1 MDIVKGSA
9 TPTCGVESSCDEET
23 FPRSGPSGSTVE
35 VEDYERARALFVS
48 LGDAAGVA
56 QCDEARART
65 LVSEG
70 KHEEA
75 ERVASTAVSAL
86 EASDRPTL
94 LAECLTTLGL
104 AQARAGRNEDA
115 RETFMRAVETAEEA
129 GDRESAGRAALAL
142 AEELCEALDSRELC
156 EAFGRAYGLLLGT
169 RDMDTLSRLNECA
182 RRAIEAASHTRGE
195 KRAGNESAAAEE
207 RWEGFSLKAEVLRY
221 EAELIQRALNDAG
234 GGVSYAARL
243 LGFRHHQTF
252 VALLNN
258 RHKNLLHARN
268 PVVPRR
274 RAANTAS
281 RSHRAQR

>member
-1 MDIVKGSA
+1 MDTIKGSVTSA
-9 TPTCGVESSCDEET
+9 CAVESSRDEEM
-23 FPRSGPSGSTVE
+23 FQRRGPSGSSVE
-35 VEDYERARALFVS
+35 EDDYERARALFVS

-70 KHEEA
+70 KYEEA
-75 ERVASTAVSAL
+75 ERVAGEAVGAL
-86 EASDRPTL
+86 ESSDRPTL
-94 LAECLTTLGL
+94 LAECLTTLAL
-104 AQARAGRNEDA
+104 AQARAGRNEEA
-115 RETFMRAVETAEEA
+115 RETFMSAVETAEKA
-129 GDRESAGRAALAL
+129 GDRETAGRAALAL
-142 AEELCEALDSRELC
+142 AEELCASMSPRELC
-156 EAFGRAYGLLLGT
+156 AAFARVYGLLNGT

-182 RRAIEAASHTRGE
+182 RRAVEAATHPREE
-195 KRAGNESAAAEE
+195 KRAGTEAVPAEE
-207 RWEGFSLKAEVLRY
+207 RWAGFSLKAEVLRY
-221 EAELIQRALNDAG
+221 EAELIERALNDAG

-274 RAANTAS
+274 RASGS

>member
-1 MDIVKGSA
+1 MDIVKGSV
-9 TPTCGVESSCDEET
+9 TPTCGVESSRNEET
-23 FPRSGPSGSTVE
+23 LPRRGPSGSTVE
-35 VEDYERARALFVS
+35 VDDYERARALFVS

-75 ERVASTAVSAL
+75 ERVASAAVNAL
-86 EASDRPTL
+86 ETSDRPTL

-156 EAFGRAYGLLLGT
+156 EAFGRAYSLLLGT

-182 RRAIEAASHTRGE
+182 RRAVEAATHTREE
-195 KRAGNESAAAEE
+195 KRAGTESAPAEE

-274 RAANTAS
+274 RAATAS

>member
-1 MDIVKGSA
+1 MDNFKGSSTTA
-9 TPTCGVESSCDEET
+9 VGVESSRDAEAPSRRGHSESSVEGEE
-23 FPRSGPSGSTVE
+23 
-35 VEDYERARALFVS
+35 YERARALFDS

-70 KHEEA
+70 EYAEA
-75 ERVASTAVSAL
+75 ERLARSAVSAL
-86 EASDRPTL
+86 ESSDSPQL
-94 LAECLTTLGL
+94 LSECLTTLAL
-104 AQARAGRNEDA
+104 AQA
-115 RETFMRAVETAEEA
+115 
-129 GDRESAGRAALAL
+129 SAGRHGDA
-142 AEELCEALDSRELC
+142 
-156 EAFGRAYGLLLGT
+156 RAT
-169 RDMDTLSRLNECA
+169 FA
-182 RRAIEAASHTRGE
+182 RAIEAAAHGGAE
-195 KRAGNESAAAEE
+195 PDAATYAASVEE

-221 EAELIQRALNDAG
+221 EAELIERALRDAG

-274 RAANTAS
+274 RAAPS
-281 RSHRAQR
+281 RSTRASSR